1 MNILEKYNIDPY
13 EYLGVQRH
21 ETSEN
26 VKKLYKQKARLLH
39 PDKTGGK
46 TEVEFKILYLSYKHV
61 IANCV
66 QTKTSTF
73 TELKEQVKNEEEPVY
88 SDRNIYNTNFDD
100 QSTRDELF
108 ADDTLNLEQFE
119 KEMKRVQGLPT
130 SYTAENFYKQE
141 VLDTMKT
148 NGKFDR
154 EKFNAFFLK
163 LKKTGKIENQLIR
176 KVKVLPHN
184 QSKEYVKINSYDGNI
199 INSIDKKKL
208 ELKNQTISND
218 DITKLANIELDAI
231 NNLIKENRK
240 NTGKMS
246 RKRIKELEEKM
257 KIAPKIE
264 QNLTFDE
271 MQEKILLD
279 KQKQYEIEQ
288 KNQREYVMKNKR
300 IFMNSIQY

>member
-13 EYLGVQRH
+13 EYLGVKRD

-26 VKKLYKQKARLLH
+26 VKKVYKKKAKLLH

-61 IANCV
+61 LANCV
-66 QTKTSTF
+66 ETKTSTF
-73 TELKEQVKNEEEPVY
+73 QELKEQVKNEEEIAY
-88 SDRNIYNTNFDD
+88 SNRTIYNTNFDD
-100 QSTRDELF
+100 QKTRHELF
-108 ADDTLNLEQFE
+108 ADDTLNLEDFQ
-119 KEMKRVQGLPT
+119 KEMLRVQGLST
-130 SYTAENFYKQE
+130 IYTAENFYKKE

-163 LKKTGKIENQLIR
+163 LKKAGKIENQLIR
-176 KVKVLPHN
+176 KVKVLAHN

-199 INSIDKKKL
+199 INSVENKKV
-208 ELKNQTISND
+208 EFKNQTISND
-218 DITKLANIELDAI
+218 DITKLANTELDVI

-240 NTGKMS
+240 NTGKMTK
-246 RKRIKELEEKM
+246 KRVKELADKM
-257 KIAPKIE
+257 KSPPKIE
-264 QNLTFDE
+264 QNLSFHE

-279 KQKQYEIEQ
+279 KQKQLEIDNA
-288 KNQREYVMKNKR
+288 NQREYVTRNKR
-300 IFMNSIQY
+300 IFINHITY